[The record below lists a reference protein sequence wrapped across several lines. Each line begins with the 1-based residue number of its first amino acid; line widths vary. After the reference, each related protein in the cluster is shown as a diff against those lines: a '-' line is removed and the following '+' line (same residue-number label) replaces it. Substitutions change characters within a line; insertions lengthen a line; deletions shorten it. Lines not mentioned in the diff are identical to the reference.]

1 MRPQIQARSRLFAT
15 IGGSVG
21 CAVLSLLFVP
31 QYAAAQA
38 FDPKRPDIAEFI
50 ADLATRQGF
59 EAAGLELTFASVE
72 SRPAILQAIARPAEK
87 TLTWDVYRD
96 KFLTERRIE
105 RGAAVF
111 REHQASLQ
119 QAQLASG
126 VPTDV
131 ILGIIGVETLYG
143 ENTGRYRVIDALST
157 LAFDYPPRSKYFRGE
172 LEQFLL
178 MTREEKIDPLLPLGS
193 YAGAMG
199 IPQFMP
205 TSFRNWAI
213 DGDGDGARDLWRD
226 WVDVFASVGNY
237 LKVHGWRAGEPV
249 MVPATVE
256 GADLA
261 GLEFGKVGL
270 PETVGSLRARGIKF
284 ETTLP
289 AAAPA
294 ALVSLS
300 VPFGAEYRVGFT
312 NFHAITRYNRSH
324 LYASAVNDLAEAIA
338 AARSKSPEQ
347 AQAATAGIVAPVT
360 ND

>member
-1 MRPQIQARSRLFAT
+1 LFIA
-15 IGGSVG
+15 IGCSVG
-21 CAVLSLLFVP
+21 CALVSLSCVP
-31 QYAAAQA
+31 RHAAAQVL
-38 FDPKRPDIAEFI
+38 DPKRPDIAEFI
-50 ADLATRQGF
+50 ADIATRQGF
-59 EAAGLELTFASVE
+59 EPSVLEQTFASVE

-87 TLTWDVYRD
+87 TMTWDVYRG
-96 KFLTERRIE
+96 KFLTERRIQ

-111 REHQASLQ
+111 SEHQASLR

-126 VPTDV
+126 VPADV
-131 ILGIIGVETLYG
+131 ILGIIGVETFYG
-143 ENTGRYRVIDALST
+143 EITGRHRVIDALST

-178 MTREEKIDPLLPLGS
+178 MTRDEKLDPLLPLGS

-213 DGDGDGARDLWRD
+213 DGDGDGTRDLWRD
-226 WVDVFASVGNY
+226 WADVFASVGNY

-249 MVPATVE
+249 MVPATTA
-256 GADLA
+256 GADLT

-270 PETVGSLRARGIKF
+270 AETVGSLRARGIKF
-284 ETTLP
+284 DTTLP
-289 AAAPA
+289 AEAPA
-294 ALVSLS
+294 ALVLLS

-324 LYASAVNDLAEAIA
+324 LYASAVNDLADAIT
-338 AARSKSPEQ
+338 AARSTIP
-347 AQAATAGIVAPVT
+347 AQAETAGVVAPAAT
-360 ND
+360 N